1 MFNQPKRHPYHDFP
15 LSLAKEY
22 LTELDPH
29 QVQKSWSKR
38 QIIYQDYPRLT
49 VLHDAFDWQCSD
61 AVILEFCKVWGDP
74 ADKKS
79 VLALYIGSPLTI
91 AIAENRSFELIS
103 KIVKIGGSLESSK
116 NWFAVH
122 KHDNEFYSTVHA
134 ASNHSDVRVIQ
145 AMHKAGVSINYEH
158 LYIAFTTGDLEV
170 FEYIVKETKATFDWM
185 AIIRKTLLE
194 ARFHQD
200 PLQEL
205 SKRKMNTKIRMLLN
219 AKEKTNFHS
228 EFLVEK
234 IVEHKLGVELFEFF
248 KYSGFEDLD
257 HEFIEK
263 TLKLNLSNEKHSGHA
278 RELLQQMNR

>member
-1 MFNQPKRHPYHDFP
+1 MQTNTTPTLLLLIFGMTAFP
-15 LSLAKEY
+15 FEAK
-22 LTELDPH
+22 
-29 QVQKSWSKR
+29 SS
-38 QIIYQDYPRLT
+38 
-49 VLHDAFDWQCSD
+49 DW
-61 AVILEFCKVWGDP
+61 
-74 ADKKS
+74 
-79 VLALYIGSPLTI
+79 
-91 AIAENRSFELIS
+91 
-103 KIVKIGGSLESSK
+103 LESDSLSK
-116 NWFAVH
+116 SKKKPESEGYWGGISLNKVLMGQFQGNLEDYDAYWGAPTHLGMKLDHVT
-122 KHDNEFYSTVHA
+122 ESW
-134 ASNHSDVRVIQ
+134 RVELNPFEYRQRFI
-145 AMHKAGVSINYEH
+145 GE
-158 LYIAFTTGDLEV
+158 YIAFTTGDLEV

-257 HEFIEK
+257 HEFIDPKKDEI
-263 TLKLNLSNEKHSGHA
+263 LFYSE
-278 RELLQQMNR
+278 